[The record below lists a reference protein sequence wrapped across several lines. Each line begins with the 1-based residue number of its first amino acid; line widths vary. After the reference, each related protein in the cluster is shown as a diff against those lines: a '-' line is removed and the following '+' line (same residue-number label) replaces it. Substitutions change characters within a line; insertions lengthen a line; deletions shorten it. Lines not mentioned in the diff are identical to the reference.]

1 MVCKRTTRMS
11 TGGKALH
18 HPLALRGAHC
28 STPPLTITL
37 RVPCTSAAPGGDPN
51 NSSDGNS
58 NSGHG
63 SDRDNNSNGN
73 SNNSGNNS
81 NGGPERP
88 RGPAPQ
94 PGPGAP
100 PSRPLRP
107 THTYRSSRQLGEPT
121 VIHFQSMLT
130 RLRFD
135 ALPAYYSKVVY
146 RADG

>member
-37 RVPCTSAAPGGDPN
+37 RVPCTFAAPGGARTIALMATPTRDTEVI
-51 NSSDGNS
+51 
-58 NSGHG
+58 
-63 SDRDNNSNGN
+63 DNNSNGN

-88 RGPAPQ
+88 RGPVPQ